1 MAYMTETTE
10 TRHHSV
16 DAGLKLVKSYNH
28 DFNKMFEDQYVLA
41 FR

>member
-1 MAYMTETTE
+1 MTETTE

-16 DAGLKLVKSYNH
+16 DGGLKKLKSYNH